1 MNEALPEICDHPLIQ
16 ADDLR
21 FYISRRLKAGN
32 LDLYSAFMLSHEA
45 TRIGRLGYLQSAWGH
60 ELSIS
65 GLLKIYM
72 NGLTATAFGVNGI
85 VDKSR
90 DWFAH
95 DMDLLAETRTHFFT
109 SAMRDIDVFDDTG
122 FLTTLCKMRDNYNNL
137 PDDDG
142 PYHNEFFPWHYA
154 SPERHLL
161 DPKSNSD
168 FIVPKS
174 LDPEIESLIIDLNI
188 GKWGNQ

>member
-1 MNEALPEICDHPLIQ
+1 MNESSPDICDHPLIQ

-21 FYISRRLKAGN
+21 FYISRRLKTGK

-45 TRIGRLGYLQSAWGH
+45 TRIGRFGYLQSAWGH

-72 NGLTATAFGVNGI
+72 NGLTASAFGLVGI
-85 VDKSR
+85 VEKSQ
-90 DWFAH
+90 DWFSN
-95 DMDLLAETRTHFFT
+95 DMDLLSETRTHFFT
-109 SAMRDIDVFDDTG
+109 SAMRKTNLFDDTE
-122 FLTTLCKMRDNYNNL
+122 FLATLCEMRENYDSL

-142 PYHNEFFPWHYA
+142 PYHNEVFPWHYA
-154 SPERHLL
+154 APECHLL

-168 FIVPKS
+168 FNIPIS
-174 LDPEIESLIIDLNI
+174 LDPEIESLIVELNKGI
-188 GKWGNQ
+188 WG